1 MWMLHRKWVVSAYSG
16 AVAICF
22 GKNINFCD
30 TSVCCRQHV
39 TFIAFFAVFSFKKFF
54 CTKFQTDVSCSPIS
68 NNSDGSFK
76 TLIKILCLISSCFWR
91 SDSSI
96 GLCKWGLSEFWL
108 VWIVG
113 YLYEARYSIKKIL
126 ILAHSQLER
135 FTSYLNHMRCMKWFS
150 EMGAFAVSCLHTSLS
165 FPQVLLYVAGRSC
178 RGRGRGHDNQN
189 CYLAIVFVWG
199 WQNPVTVGQWATHF
213 YEGN

>member
-1 MWMLHRKWVVSAYSG
+1 M
-16 AVAICF
+16 
-22 GKNINFCD
+22 N
-30 TSVCCRQHV
+30 
-39 TFIAFFAVFSFKKFF
+39 FIAFFAVFRFKKFF
-54 CTKFQTDVSCSPIS
+54 CTKFQTDVSCSPMS

-113 YLYEARYSIKKIL
+113 YLYEARYSIKKIV

-135 FTSYLNHMRCMKWFS
+135 FISKSH
-150 EMGAFAVSCLHTSLS
+150 EMYEMVFRRWEPSLFPWLS
-165 FPQVLLYVAGRSC
+165 FPQVLLYVAGGSC

-199 WQNPVTVGQWATHF
+199 WQNPVTVGQWPTHF